1 MQKEPDMGKAH
12 WLSKPT
18 LVGALSLSTSAQQD
32 PRSRGVVPTHSPC
45 VLPETGTQLLLGQE
59 IAPPHQC
66 RGGCGPGCLY
76 DLGP

>member
-1 MQKEPDMGKAH
+1 MQKEQDMGKAH

-18 LVGALSLSTSAQQD
+18 LVERCHSPLLAPQD

-45 VLPETGTQLLLGQE
+45 VLPETGTQVLLGQE